1 MKYNKKKMSLKE
13 KIKSCFMTE
22 IEEQLE
28 NINGEISSKK
38 EKLNSL
44 KKEILELKYSV
55 WEVYGFTDKSF
66 LYSITWNGPSVS
78 IHSIFSL
85 FEKFFIL
92 NIFFQ
97 LLSFD
102 IKLYTIIT
110 IS

>member
-44 KKEILELKYSV
+44 KKEILELKYSINDEFNKDSQEKIINTTSKTYKIV
-55 WEVYGFTDKSF
+55 GIIERPASNIENYF
-66 LYSITWNGPSVS
+66 LN
-78 IHSIFSL
+78 L
-85 FEKFFIL
+85 K
-92 NIFFQ
+92 
-97 LLSFD
+97 
-102 IKLYTIIT
+102 
-110 IS
+110 